1 MGAGYI
7 PQAAQP
13 FGQQAYGQ
21 QQAFGQQA
29 FGQQA
34 YGQQAYGQQ
43 AYGQQAYGQQAYG
56 QQAYGQ
62 PAYAQQMPQAQYQQP
77 YGQAAQAFP
86 QRLGPTFAGSHC
98 THKNLLIQTCQGRC
112 SRVPRSNLRLG
123 KWFDKWN
130 LLSFFLKPMIVTS
143 CSSLVS

>member
-86 QRLGPTFAGSHC
+86 QCLGPTFVGSHC
-98 THKNLLIQTCQGRC
+98 THKPCFCTN
-112 SRVPRSNLRLG
+112 VPRTVQQSATQQLEAGQMVWQVQLVVI
-123 KWFDKWN
+123 
-130 LLSFFLKPMIVTS
+130 FLEANDCNI
-143 CSSLVS
+143 L